1 MLGEGEFGVVLEVS
15 KVNVKDEC
23 TCRLCCGRT
32 NDSFFD
38 TPVPVLSPTSPVLS
52 SHLPP
57 RSIVIGMQPAVQGC
71 QHKQAEE
78 EQGADEKT
86 ESTEDNCD
94 AVSAFDEL
102 DIEDDCDLLSDMGLV
117 RGRMSAHCLRNS
129 IARFAVKHLR
139 EGVGVEI
146 KADAVYDLA
155 CEAKYLA
162 SLTHPNIVKL
172 RGTVGIPGSP
182 GFMLILDRLT
192 LTLEEKIN
200 QWRLDQRKFRGVLGI
215 FRRDVAGLADVYM
228 QRLVVLFDISRAMR
242 YLHKK
247 RILYRDIKADNIGFN
262 VRGDVRIF
270 DFGLAKEL
278 KAKDLVKKPDGYEST
293 GLTGSRR
300 YMAPEV
306 VRCLPYGFS
315 ADVYSFGI
323 LAWQVV
329 ALQTPFADYD
339 ADMHFDRVVTKGR
352 RPNRFALHVLP
363 KLLERMVED
372 CWSADPSERPTFRQ
386 ICIQI
391 QSELL
396 GMKEGKSSSSVI
408 DRSTHLMDRSLRSLY
423 ERSEWKSFVP
433 YQKVRP

>member
-15 KVNVKDEC
+15 KINVEDEC
-23 TCRLCCGRT
+23 TCRLCCSGT
-32 NDSFFD
+32 NESYNFD
-38 TPVPVLSPTSPVLS
+38 TPVPVLDPTSSMLS
-52 SHLPP
+52 SPLPP
-57 RSIVIGMQPAVQGC
+57 RSIVIGLRPPRGR
-71 QHKQAEE
+71 HRKQAEE
-78 EQGADEKT
+78 EGRPDEKTETADEKT
-86 ESTEDNCD
+86 EATEDNLD
-94 AVSAFDEL
+94 VVSAYDEL
-102 DIEDDCDLLSDMGLV
+102 GIDDDTDSLSDMGFV
-117 RGRMSAHCLRNS
+117 RGRMAAHCLRNS
-129 IARFAVKHLR
+129 IARFAIKHLR

-172 RGTVGIPGSP
+172 RGTVGTPGSP

-192 LTLEEKIN
+192 LTLEEKIH
-200 QWRLDQRKFRGVLGI
+200 QWHLDQRKFRGTLGI
-215 FRRDVAGLADVYM
+215 FRRDIVGLQDLFM

-278 KAKDLVKKPDGYEST
+278 KVKDLVKKPDGYEST

-300 YMAPEV
+300 YMSPEV

-323 LAWQVV
+323 LSWQVI
-329 ALQTPFADYD
+329 ALQTPFADFD
-339 ADMHFDRVVTKGR
+339 ADMHFDRVITKGR
-352 RPNRFALHVLP
+352 RPNRSALHILP
-363 KLLERMVED
+363 KLLQKMVED
-372 CWSADPSERPTFRQ
+372 CWSEDPSARPTFRQ

-396 GMKEGKSSSSVI
+396 GMKGGTSTSSVI
-408 DRSTHLMDRSLRSLY
+408 DRSTHLMNRSLRSLA
-423 ERSEWKSFVP
+423 ERSE
-433 YQKVRP
+433 RR

>member
-15 KVNVKDEC
+15 KIIVRDEC
-23 TCRLCCGRT
+23 TCRLCCSEAN
-32 NDSFFD
+32 NDGGYNFD
-38 TPVPVLSPTSPVLS
+38 TPVPVSPPALS

-57 RSIVIGMQPAVQGC
+57 RSIVIGQPSLRGGRHHHKRAV
-71 QHKQAEE
+71 EE
-78 EQGADEKT
+78 YGGADENT
-86 ESTEDNCD
+86 EATEENCD
-94 AVSAFDEL
+94 IFSAYDEL
-102 DIEDDCDLLSDMGLV
+102 GIGDDTDSLSDMGLV

-146 KADAVYDLA
+146 KADSVYDLA

-162 SLTHPNIVKL
+162 SLKHPNIVKL

-192 LTLEEKIN
+192 LTLEEKIH
-200 QWRLDQRKFRGVLGI
+200 QWRLDQRKFRGALGI
-215 FRRDVAGLADVYM
+215 FRRDVVGLADLYM

-247 RILYRDIKADNIGFN
+247 KILYRDIKADNIGFT

-323 LAWQVV
+323 LAWQVI

-339 ADMHFDRVVTKGR
+339 TDMHFDRVVIKER

-363 KLLERMVED
+363 KLLQQMVED
-372 CWSADPSERPTFRQ
+372 CWSADPQNRPTFRQ
-386 ICIQI
+386 VCIQI

-396 GMKEGKSSSSVI
+396 GMKGGKSSSSVI
-408 DRSTHLMDRSLRSLY
+408 DRSTHLMDRSLHSLA
-423 ERSEWKSFVP
+423 ERSEWK
-433 YQKVRP
+433 

>member
-1 MLGEGEFGVVLEVS
+1 MMLGEGEFGVVLEVLNI
-15 KVNVKDEC
+15 NVEDNC
-23 TCRLCCGRT
+23 TCRLCCCRAS
-32 NDSFFD
+32 NSSHFD
-38 TPVPVLSPTSPVLS
+38 TPVPVLVPASPVFS

-57 RSIVIGMQPAVQGC
+57 RSIVIGKQPPRGRR
-71 QHKQAEE
+71 HKQAEE
-78 EQGADEKT
+78 EGGTDEKT
-86 ESTEDNCD
+86 EVTETNYD
-94 AVSAFDEL
+94 AISAYDEL
-102 DIEDDCDLLSDMGLV
+102 DIDDDTDSLSDMGLV
-117 RGRMSAHCLRNS
+117 RGRMAAHCLRNS

-162 SLTHPNIVKL
+162 SFSHPNIIKL

-182 GFMLILDRLT
+182 TYMLILDRLT
-192 LTLEEKIN
+192 LTLEEKIH
-200 QWRLDQRKFRGVLGI
+200 QWQLDQRKFRGALGL
-215 FRRDVAGLADVYM
+215 FRRDTVGLADVYM

-247 RILYRDIKADNIGFN
+247 RIIYRDIKGDNIGFN

-278 KAKDLVKKPDGYEST
+278 KVKDLVQKPDGYEST

-300 YMAPEV
+300 YMSPEV

-323 LAWQVV
+323 LAWQVI
-329 ALQTPFADYD
+329 ALQTPFADFD

-352 RPNRFALHVLP
+352 RPNRFALHILP
-363 KLLERMVED
+363 KLLQTMVED
-372 CWSADPSERPTFRQ
+372 CWSEDPSARPTFRQ

-396 GMKEGKSSSSVI
+396 GMKDGKSSSSVI
-408 DRSTHLMDRSLRSLY
+408 DRSTHLMNRSLRSLA
-423 ERSEWKSFVP
+423 ERSEWK
-433 YQKVRP
+433 